1 MLRITVRPGANEVR
15 LVLEGDLTG
24 AWVTELEDSWRST
37 RAILDGRSF
46 RVDLSAVDRVDQAG
60 RYLLVLLRLD
70 GARLIASGV
79 AMTDLVRS
87 LSGDWPSVRRPAH
100 RDLAHPPTNA
110 WPATCEGNQ
119 TVPRSS
125 RTRR

>member
-1 MLRITVRPGANEVR
+1 MLRITVRPGADEVR

-24 AWVTELEDSWRST
+24 AWVTELEDCWRSM
-37 RAILDGRSF
+37 RSSLDGRAA

-79 AMTDLVRS
+79 ALTDLVSS
-87 LSGDWPSVRRPAH
+87 LSADWPGVTRSVRRDRAPLRLLPRGVTCNGSQAV
-100 RDLAHPPTNA
+100 PT
-110 WPATCEGNQ
+110 
-119 TVPRSS
+119 S
-125 RTRR
+125 RTRS

>member
-24 AWVTELEDSWRST
+24 AWVTELEDCWRST

-70 GARLIASGV
+70 GARLVASGV
-79 AMTDLVRS
+79 AMTDLVTS
-87 LSGDWPSVRRPAH
+87 LSGDWPSVRRSAR

-110 WPATCEGNQ
+110 WPATSKGNQ